1 MTTPS
6 LPRKTLPHRTEA
18 RRTPARR
25 AGLRAGS
32 ALLAAIA
39 LLGLSACSPA
49 APQGTEAK
57 TLKVVYQKTDS
68 YTALDDVLKAAK
80 AEFEAANQGVTV
92 KLEPIQANDDDYGT
106 KLALSQRSAE
116 TAPDVFYEDT
126 FKVRSD
132 VDAGYLLKLDGYLA
146 QWDEWASFTDAAK
159 AAGRADDGGIYAVP
173 LGTDTR
179 AIWYNK
185 TVLQKAG
192 IAVPWQPKTWDD
204 ILAAARRMKAADPT
218 LVPFNMYAGKATG
231 EGTVMQGFYQL
242 LYGTG
247 STLYDEQEKKWVVG
261 SRGFTDSLQFL
272 KTLYD
277 EKLAVTPAEALDAN
291 VWKRVFGEWLPKG
304 RMGATVEGSYTPSFW
319 QKGGAYEWPGY
330 TKDMGVAMF
339 PTQHGQA
346 PGGVSMSGGWTLAVG
361 AKSKNPDLAFK
372 FLSTALNRKNALS
385 FDVANSQIAVRSDV
399 AADPGYQAA
408 NPFVKDVSSLVGV
421 THFRPATADY
431 PRISSAVQEAT
442 EAVITGTQTPAEAAA
457 AYDAAVRKIVGG
469 DKVIEK

>member
-1 MTTPS
+1 MINRAQPV
-6 LPRKTLPHRTEA
+6 KA
-18 RRTPARR
+18 RAAKARAAAALMA
-25 AGLRAGS
+25 AGL
-32 ALLAAIA
+32 LV
-39 LLGLSACSPA
+39 LSACSPG
-49 APQGTEAK
+49 APQGNEPK
-57 TLKVVYQKTDS
+57 SLKIVYQKTDS
-68 YTALDDVLKAAK
+68 FTALDDVFKAAK
-80 AEFEAANQGVTV
+80 EEFEAANSGVTV
-92 KLEPIQANDDDYGT
+92 QLEPIQANDDDYGT
-106 KLALSQRSAE
+106 KLALSHRSAE

-132 VDAGYLLKLDGYLA
+132 VDAGYLLKLDEHLA
-146 QWDEWASFTDAAK
+146 SWPDWANFTEAAK

-192 IAVPWQPKTWDD
+192 IAVPWQPKTWDE
-204 ILAAARRMKAADPT
+204 ILTAARKMKAADPSV
-218 LVPFNMYAGKATG
+218 VPFNMYAGKATG
-231 EGTVMQGFYQL
+231 EGTVMQSFYEL

-261 SRGFTDSLQFL
+261 SKGFTDSLQFL

-304 RMGATVEGSYTPSFW
+304 KMGATVEGSYTPSFW

-339 PTQHGQA
+339 PTQHGQE

-361 AKSKNPDLAFK
+361 AKSKNPELAFK
-372 FLSTALNRKNALS
+372 FLATALNRKNALA
-385 FDVANSQIAVRSDV
+385 FDISNSQIAVRSDV
-399 AADPGYQAA
+399 AEDPTYLAA
-408 NPFVKDVSSLVGV
+408 NPFVKDVSDLVKV

-431 PRISSAVQEAT
+431 PRVSSAVQEAT
-442 EAVITGTQTPAEAAA
+442 EAVITGKQSPAEAAA
-457 AYDAAVRKIVGG
+457 AYDAAITKLVGG
-469 DKVIEK
+469 DKVIRK